1 MAIHFVPVGI
11 EANSKEE
18 AEQKVVKLQQIATAY
33 KPPEKIKSEKMGSI
47 SSGILKAV
55 VGIGV
60 AWLQYRKEQQS
71 PPNRTIGKM
80 PEYWRKSKR
89 KEKKAD
95 KIVSM
100 EL

>member
-18 AEQKVVKLQQIATAY
+18 AEQKVIKLQQIATAY
-33 KPPEKIKSEKMGSI
+33 KPPEKIQPEKMGSI
-47 SSGILKAV
+47 PSGILKAV

-71 PPNRTIGKM
+71 PPKETIGKM
-80 PEYWRKSKR
+80 PEYRKKCKR

-95 KIVSM
+95 KIV
-100 EL
+100 LIKL

>member
-18 AEQKVVKLQQIATAY
+18 AEQKVIKLQQIATAY
-33 KPPEKIKSEKMGSI
+33 KPPEKIQSKKMGSI
-47 SSGILKAV
+47 SSGILKAM

-60 AWLQYRKEQQS
+60 AWLQHRTEQQS
-71 PPNRTIGKM
+71 PPQETIGKV
-80 PEYWRKSKR
+80 PEYRRKSKR

-100 EL
+100 DL

>member
-18 AEQKVVKLQQIATAY
+18 AEQKVIKLQQIATAY
-33 KPPEKIKSEKMGSI
+33 KPPGKIQPEKIGSI
-47 SSGILKAV
+47 SSGVFKAL
-55 VGIGV
+55 VGIGI
-60 AWLQYRKEQQS
+60 AWLQSREQQQS
-71 PPNRTIGKM
+71 SARETVFKM
-80 PEYWRKSKR
+80 PEYRKKGKR

-95 KIVSM
+95 RIVSM

>member
-18 AEQKVVKLQQIATAY
+18 AEQKVIKLQQIATAY
-33 KPPEKIKSEKMGSI
+33 KPLEKIQSEKMGSI

-71 PPNRTIGKM
+71 PPKETIGKM
-80 PEYWRKSKR
+80 PEYRKKGKR